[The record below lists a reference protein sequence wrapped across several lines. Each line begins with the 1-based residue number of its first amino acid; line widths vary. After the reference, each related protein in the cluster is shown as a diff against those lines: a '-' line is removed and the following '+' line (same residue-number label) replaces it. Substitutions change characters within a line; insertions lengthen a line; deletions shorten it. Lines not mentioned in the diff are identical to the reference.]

1 MTARR
6 FFLLSGLLVWGA
18 GLSGCATIA
27 EGVATRLVNRE
38 LEQVEKEIAVVQ
50 GDLAL
55 FRSCLRSQGGA
66 CPAGTP
72 PAATAAP
79 LQIRLAAPLAQS
91 VEALGPDHP
100 AKAASEVLAHPLLD
114 KLAGLHASL
123 TGAASGP
130 APGVTRESTGSTGG
144 APESALTMSLSVE
157 EVRDFTDKIGWA
169 TAKGSWKAL
178 ADQAESRRAAMR
190 ASASEAERKAGDRE
204 ARRLAFLD
212 AYLRAYFD
220 NGRVVKVELQT
231 ADLEAKVNAYLEER
245 LPLFCGDSTQAEG
258 CAQITADLRSQIL
271 KGVAQDPA
279 NKSYVLL
286 PLGTTGFVTRDGRK
300 ILFPGFQIG
309 LDPAGAEPVS
319 IAKIDFAQVGTDLVR
334 VFFQALFDADQ
345 GLPAVS
351 TATGVSL
358 GTKNAGFDLP
368 VFNPAVGNVEEKDF
382 QAISALASQV
392 EAAVGSGV
400 LRVVGGLG
408 PFSLNNEALEAVVA
422 TVIAMVVRDAVERG
436 AWCWYSCD
444 LDGRIARAAREEK
457 DKIEEGLRRDAERL
471 ALRLRLVR

>member
-1 MTARR
+1 MSARR
-6 FFLLSGLLVWGA
+6 CFLLLGLLVWGA
-18 GLSGCATIA
+18 ALSGCATIA

-38 LEQVEKEIAVVQ
+38 LEQVEKEIAVVK

-72 PAATAAP
+72 PAVTAAP
-79 LQIRLAAPLAQS
+79 LQTRLAVPLSQS

-100 AKAASEVLAHPLLD
+100 AQAASDVLAHPLLD
-114 KLAGLHASL
+114 KLASLHANL

-130 APGVTRESTGSTGG
+130 ATGLTKESTGSAGG

-157 EVRDFTDKIGWA
+157 EVHDFTDKIGWA
-169 TAKGSWKAL
+169 TATGSWKAL
-178 ADQAESRRAAMR
+178 ADHAEGRAT
-190 ASASEAERKAGDRE
+190 DRD
-204 ARRLAFLD
+204 ARRLAFVD

-231 ADLEAKVNAYLEER
+231 ADLEAKVDSYLKDR
-245 LPLFCGDSTQAEG
+245 LPLFCGDATQAQS
-258 CAQITADLRSQIL
+258 CAQIAADLRAQVL
-271 KGVAQDPA
+271 KGVAQDPT

-286 PLGTTGFVTRDGRK
+286 PLGATGFVTRDGQK
-300 ILFPGFQIG
+300 IIFPGFQIG

-334 VFFQALFDADQ
+334 VFLQAIFDADH

-358 GTKNAGFDLP
+358 GKQNAGFDLP
-368 VFNPAVGNVEEKDF
+368 VFNPAVGNVDAKDF
-382 QAISALASQV
+382 TAISSLASQV

-400 LRVVGGLG
+400 LKAVGGLG
-408 PFSLNNEALEAVVA
+408 PFSLNNEALEQTVA
-422 TVIAMVVRDAVERG
+422 TLVAMVVRDAVERG

-444 LDGRIARAAREEK
+444 LDGRIARAAHEEK
-457 DKIEEGLRRDAERL
+457 DRTEEGLRRDAERL
-471 ALRLRLVR
+471 LLKLKLVR

>member
-1 MTARR
+1 MIARR
-6 FFLLSGLLVWGA
+6 CFLLLGLLVWGA

-38 LEQVEKEIAVVQ
+38 LEQVEKEIAVVK

-79 LQIRLAAPLAQS
+79 LQTRLAAPLSES
-91 VEALGPDHP
+91 VQALGPDHP
-100 AKAASEVLAHPLLD
+100 AQAANEVLAHPLLD
-114 KLAGLHASL
+114 KLASLHANL
-123 TGAASGP
+123 TGASSGR
-130 APGVTRESTGSTGG
+130 AAGVTREGTGSTGG

-169 TAKGSWKAL
+169 TATGSWKAL
-178 ADQAESRRAAMR
+178 ADHAKARAA
-190 ASASEAERKAGDRE
+190 DRE

-231 ADLEAKVNAYLEER
+231 ADLEAKVDAYVKDR
-245 LPLFCGDSTQAEG
+245 LPLFCGDSTQAQG
-258 CAQITADLRSQIL
+258 CAQIAADLRQQIL
-271 KGVAQDPA
+271 KGVAQDPN

-286 PLGTTGFVTRDGRK
+286 PLGATGFVTRHNQK
-300 ILFPGFQIG
+300 IIFPGFQIG
-309 LDPAGAEPVS
+309 LDPAGREPVS
-319 IAKIDFAQVGTDLVR
+319 IAKLDFAQVGTDLVR
-334 VFFQALFDADQ
+334 VFFQAIFDADH
-345 GLPAVS
+345 GLPAMS

-358 GTKNAGFDLP
+358 GKENAGFDLP
-368 VFNPAVGNVEEKDF
+368 VFNPAVGNVDQQEF
-382 QAISALASQV
+382 QAIDALASQV
-392 EAAVGSGV
+392 EATVGSGV
-400 LRVVGGLG
+400 LRAVGGLG
-408 PFSLNNEALEAVVA
+408 PFSLNNEALEEVVA

-444 LDGRIARAAREEK
+444 LNGRIARAAREEK
-457 DKIEEGLRRDAERL
+457 DRIEEGLRRDAERL
-471 ALRLRLVR
+471 TLRLKLVR